1 MAASRL
7 SLSQR
12 ELLRKRLYN
21 SIKKLD
27 ILQELIEDDDITE
40 IMVNGYNNIFIEKNG
55 RITRWNRAFESEEK
69 LADIAQR
76 IAALSNKIINE
87 STPIVDTKASRWFKN

>member
-1 MAASRL
+1 MP
-7 SLSQR
+7 
-12 ELLRKRLYN
+12 EGTLRKRLYN

-76 IAALSNKIINE
+76 IAAPVE
-87 STPIVDTKASRWFKN
+87 